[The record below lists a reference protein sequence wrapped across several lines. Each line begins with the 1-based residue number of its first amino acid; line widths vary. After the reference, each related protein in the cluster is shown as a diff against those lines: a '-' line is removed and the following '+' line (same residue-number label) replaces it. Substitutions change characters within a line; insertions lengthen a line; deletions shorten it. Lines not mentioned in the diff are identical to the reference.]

1 MIWDISQI
9 LNRKGWYLINEW
21 CGCIFSC
28 GGGSSSLV
36 FAVVTLVKSKRD
48 CTQPVNAKVIAFDDF
63 VE

>member
-1 MIWDISQI
+1 MSGVAVFFPAAAGVI
-9 LNRKGWYLINEW
+9 LT
-21 CGCIFSC
+21 
-28 GGGSSSLV
+28 LV